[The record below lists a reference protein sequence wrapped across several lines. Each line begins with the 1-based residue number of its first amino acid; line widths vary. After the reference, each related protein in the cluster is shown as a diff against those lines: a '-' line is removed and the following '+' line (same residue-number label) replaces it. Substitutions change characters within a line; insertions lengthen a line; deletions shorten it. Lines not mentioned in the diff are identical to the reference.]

1 MDDCIP
7 LQLLFSINDNNIMPI
22 KIIRDTPGYE
32 VSIVKYR
39 HRKYLQCQNLLLQIK
54 SQIAPYHSSF
64 V

>member
-32 VSIVKYR
+32 VSIVKSR

-54 SQIAPYHSSF
+54 SR
-64 V
+64 